1 MSCFSECVQQ
11 FFKVR
16 VLLHKFGD
24 DLTEVEPSPTLANVC
39 DRDLRAFPRFAVGK
53 TLRRVAQRA
62 NREEIRLKL
71 RKDKINLA
79 VQKSGSTRK
88 TTKKGSRLEQKHL
101 FNTTVVRVIKVMR
114 LLERDMEEGFLPVE
128 LTLENIGGHAYLTT
142 QFDDW
147 ARAVLSHIQMNVTW
161 DKLEKR
167 CLEHAFDS
175 LTDNKSIRSLF
186 NEAFA
191 TTFKDKDNFCTDDL
205 LLEARDEIHTQV
217 VAKLFHSKSE
227 SIVDQYS
234 QSHTGRNADED
245 HRNGFDHLRTVLRQ
259 LGHGRSRANQKV
271 DE

>member
-1 MSCFSECVQQ
+1 M
-11 FFKVR
+11 R
-16 VLLHKFGD
+16 VLLHKFGAAEG
-24 DLTEVEPSPTLANVC
+24 LTEVVPSPSLTYVC
-39 DRDLRAFPRFAVGK
+39 DRDLRAFPGFAVGK
-53 TLRRVAQRA
+53 TLKRVANRA
-62 NREEIRLKL
+62 NREGIRLKA
-71 RKDKINLA
+71 RKDKIVLA
-79 VQKSGSTRK
+79 GQESGSTRK
-88 TTKKGSRLEQKHL
+88 KTKKESRLERKHI
-101 FNTTVVRVIKVMR
+101 FNSTVVRVIKVMR

-128 LTLENIGGHAYLTT
+128 LTLENIGGHAFLAT

-161 DKLEKR
+161 DKLEKT
-167 CLEHAFDS
+167 CVEYAFDL
-175 LTDNKSIRSLF
+175 LTDDKSIRSLF

-191 TTFKDKDNFCTDDL
+191 TTFQDKDGFCANDL
-205 LLEARDEIHTQV
+205 LVEARDEIHIQV

-227 SIVDQYS
+227 SIVNQYA